1 MRKETYTEQV
11 LRECREDDIKI
22 YFLVSFIPAL
32 LGYGVGK
39 ELIMA
44 FTDNVWANVLTPFVF
59 AIIFALVALFIFY
72 ICVNHRG
79 KSR

>member
-11 LRECREDDIKI
+11 ERECRNDDIKV

-44 FTDNVWANVLTPFVF
+44 FTENVWANILAPFVF
-59 AIIFALVALFIFY
+59 AISFSLIAIFAFHT
-72 ICVNHRG
+72 CVNTEHKG
-79 KSR
+79 